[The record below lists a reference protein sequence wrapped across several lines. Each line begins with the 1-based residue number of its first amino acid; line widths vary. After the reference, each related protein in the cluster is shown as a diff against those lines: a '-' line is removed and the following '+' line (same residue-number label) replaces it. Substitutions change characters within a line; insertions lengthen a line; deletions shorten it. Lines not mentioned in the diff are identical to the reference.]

1 MYNIVKDSHAE
12 LLLCY
17 FTGAI
22 NALTQSLRK
31 SVIIQVG
38 WLLVL
43 WVMVKQGEGP
53 NADTRGRPEQGK

>member
-12 LLLCY
+12 LLFCY

-43 WVMVKQGEGP
+43 
-53 NADTRGRPEQGK
+53 